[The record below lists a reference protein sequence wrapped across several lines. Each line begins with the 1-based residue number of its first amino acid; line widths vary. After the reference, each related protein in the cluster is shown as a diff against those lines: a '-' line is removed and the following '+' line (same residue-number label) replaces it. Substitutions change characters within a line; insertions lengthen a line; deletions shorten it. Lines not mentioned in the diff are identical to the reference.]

1 VSSGFERNAELPPCT
16 IFPAAVI
23 YELVSIRNLARTN
36 GSVAGGGSVARH
48 RGSQGIDTGCA
59 LKGIMKR
66 GGIALAVLLAISGV
80 LRVAGPG
87 ASSGG
92 QSAGSGGGRSNKHQ
106 PVANPN
112 SAYQQDLYN
121 TIQDFYGY
129 WPDAPVVAASAG
141 AAARDEQPRLLIPD
155 CARTEIQ
162 FVVAI
167 LPDPVHTRLGLFFD
181 RSMEALQQAAQK
193 QHYAFDRAVLPWD
206 RNPHSQSMDLKARQ
220 EAAAEQEAREALPGL
235 LIFRDGYDPSEDL
248 PTTQV
253 GDCYLHHKPLFVFV
267 VGETP
272 TGGVRKKQFRN
283 TLQLLREIRG
293 PQALPLRILGPS
305 FSGSLDSLASL
316 LRQDAAQ
323 PADKNDKSR
332 GTGKT
337 ALAPIFIYS
346 GTVTGRST
354 MDHFKGALAPVQG
367 HFASFIENDDYTLA
381 QFILFA
387 GTQGFLPQE
396 IAVLSEDDTEYGTPR
411 QPERRETE
419 RHERSADKSVDSDV
433 VHLHFP
439 REISYFRSAY
449 QQQIAAQPQQSSS
462 TPKTSGAPTLPLDL
476 NESGNDDDSV
486 PPYSV
491 ALTTLSQESAM
502 LGVVS
507 ELHKHH
513 IKFTILL
520 ASDPSDELFLAR
532 YLRTAY
538 PQGRVVVTSPDLL
551 LCREEDTLLHG
562 VLGLNTYP
570 LLPDLDDSVGQY
582 LDGSD
587 ANQGNP
593 HEDRLFVS
601 SLSVGEYNAMLGL
614 LAMAPTPPSAT
625 GEKPG
630 GAAQKRSAV
639 AEASVPQSLPDDGRL
654 LEAPY
659 AEYAPP
665 AVRTAATAGTAG
677 EAPHKP
683 LLWLTILGRDG
694 YWPIVALSRDN
705 LVSADG
711 REPIVSLTGSPNIPS
726 TLRETTAHLL
736 PQEKKPSD
744 TPPSWNLAFC
754 LCLLVLVLHAIL
766 SWKGSVFADSE
777 SRAQFA
783 RDDKD
788 GRGAIIIALGAF
800 ALSSAFVLILLTRS
814 VQVSW
819 GGGWLLTVL
828 LWLLYVAF
836 VAVTFRDL
844 SQWRAQPRVG
854 LTFLIGVAAMTA
866 LQLGLA
872 VAPPDWA
879 RVYWSTRLIH
889 LDSGLSPVLPVLL
902 LLAGGYW
909 WMWMSLRAVALVDL
923 RRPRLPQQRD
933 LGDKEADDVIRPKL
947 PYAQDLNAVSHRISD
962 DEAEQLRTIAHPFFV
977 KWQVVIPVVSLFAMA
992 LTVLDLQH
1000 PIQTIEGR
1008 GYDWGY
1014 TVLLCVLVGTF
1025 LGSLL
1030 KLVFSWMKCRQ
1041 ILAGLD
1047 RLPLRE
1053 AFGRMKDLSWHS
1065 FWNPGGSTLRETYKI
1080 MSRTLQNLERLK
1092 PFLEAKCPTV
1102 SGAGRA
1108 YVCAQ
1113 IDAVF
1118 EKRDQALEK
1127 YHELF
1132 ETAPAASAQGPA
1144 ARGVAALLQRCMRWT
1159 NSIFDAEANRA
1170 SKEQAL
1176 MKTVEGLQRQIAKA
1190 AAAVIR
1196 YALVPFWIEEP
1207 LPVVSVDERIKKED
1221 LPPMR
1226 VLAEEFAALAY
1237 VNFLV
1242 SVLLRLRTFVIC
1254 AIGLYV
1260 CIVLSISVYPFEPHP
1275 ALQALA
1281 VILLIAAG
1289 VAVGYVYAEMH
1300 REPILS
1306 KLTSTPVGE
1315 LGWDFWLKLAA
1326 AGAIPIFSLLAVQF
1340 PGINKLLF
1348 TWLEPA
1354 LNAVK

>member
-1 VSSGFERNAELPPCT
+1 
-16 IFPAAVI
+16 
-23 YELVSIRNLARTN
+23 
-36 GSVAGGGSVARH
+36 
-48 RGSQGIDTGCA
+48 
-59 LKGIMKR
+59 MKR
-66 GGIALAVLLAISGV
+66 GGIALAVVLAISGV

-87 ASSGG
+87 LSSGTPSPG
-92 QSAGSGGGRSNKHQ
+92 AQSGATGKRTLAPSPIN
-106 PVANPN
+106 
-112 SAYQQDLYN
+112 AYQENLYS

-129 WPDAPVVAASAG
+129 WPGASDAASAV
-141 AAARDEQPRLLIPD
+141 ASMPEQQPRLVIPD

-181 RSMEALQQAAQK
+181 RSIEALQQAAQK
-193 QHYAFDRAVLPWD
+193 QNYSFDRAVLPWD
-206 RNPHSQSMDLKARQ
+206 RNPRPQPVELKARQ

-235 LIFRDGYDPSEDL
+235 LIFRDGYDPSDVPKL
-248 PTTQV
+248 AAPGSTAALV
-253 GDCYLHHKPLFVFV
+253 GECYLHHKPLFVFV

-283 TLQLLREIRG
+283 TLQLLREIRS
-293 PQALPLRILGPS
+293 PQAVPLRILGPS

-316 LRQDAAQ
+316 LHQDADK
-323 PADKNDKSR
+323 PAEK
-332 GTGKT
+332 GKVKT
-337 ALAPIFIYS
+337 VLAPIDIYS
-346 GTVTGRST
+346 GTVTGRSAI
-354 MDHFKGALAPVQG
+354 DHFVKAIAPLQG
-367 HFASFIENDDYTLA
+367 QFASFIENDEYTLA

-387 GTQGFLPQE
+387 GTQGFLPEE
-396 IAVLSEDDTEYGTPR
+396 IAVLSEDETEYGTPR
-411 QPERRETE
+411 EPHRHETE
-419 RHERSADKSVDSDV
+419 RHEQSAEKSVDPDV

-449 QQQIAAQPQQSSS
+449 QQQIAAQQQQPSS
-462 TPKTSGAPTLPLDL
+462 TPKTSGATALPLDL

-507 ELHKHH
+507 ELQKHH

-520 ASDPSDELFLAR
+520 ASDPSDQLFLAR

-562 VLGLNTYP
+562 VLGVNTYP
-570 LLPDLDDSVGQY
+570 LLPGLDDSVGQNQ
-582 LDGSD
+582 DPSAATQGSV
-587 ANQGNP
+587 

-601 SLSVGEYNAMLGL
+601 SLSVGEFNAMVGL
-614 LAMAPTPPSAT
+614 LATAASERGPTAGKPATAAQEPGAAAEKSAQPPSLQ
-625 GEKPG
+625 EG
-630 GAAQKRSAV
+630 GP
-639 AEASVPQSLPDDGRL
+639 VPA
-654 LEAPY
+654 APY
-659 AEYAPP
+659 SEYASP
-665 AVRTAATAGTAG
+665 AARLAATSGG
-677 EAPHKP
+677 GREVPRKP

-694 YWPIVALSRDN
+694 YWPIVALSHDN

-711 REPIVSLTGSPNIPS
+711 REPIVALTDVQNIPS
-726 TLRETTAHLL
+726 TLHETLAPTAEHAAPPPPVQHPL
-736 PQEKKPSD
+736 PGVKKSSS
-744 TPPSWNLAFC
+744 TPPSWNLALC

-788 GRGAIIIALGAF
+788 ARGAIIIALGAF
-800 ALSSAFVLILLTRS
+800 ALSSAMVLILLTRS

-819 GGGWLLTVL
+819 RGGWLLTAV

-836 VAVTFRDL
+836 VGVTFRDL
-844 SQWRAQPRVG
+844 SQWRAQPHVA
-854 LTFLIGVAAMTA
+854 LVFVVAVAAMTA
-866 LQLGLA
+866 LQMGLA
-872 VAPPDWA
+872 VAPPVWA

-923 RRPRLPQQRD
+923 RRPRLPQQKD

-947 PYAQDLNAVSHRISD
+947 PEAQDLNAVSHRISD

-977 KWQVVIPVVSLFAMA
+977 KWQVLIPVVGLFAMA

-1014 TVLLCVLVGTF
+1014 TLLLSVLVGMF

-1030 KLVFSWMKCRQ
+1030 KLAFTWMKCRQ

-1047 RLPLRE
+1047 RLPLRD

-1092 PFLEAKCPTV
+1092 PLLEAKCPAI
-1102 SGAGRA
+1102 SANGRT
-1108 YVCAQ
+1108 YVCTQ

-1132 ETAPAASAQGPA
+1132 EKEAPTAGAPGKAPA
-1144 ARGVAALLQRCMRWT
+1144 GVAVQRCIRWIK
-1159 NSIFDAEANRA
+1159 SFFDAEANRA

-1176 MKTVEGLQRQIAKA
+1176 MKTVEELQRQIAKA

-1275 ALQALA
+1275 ALQAMA
-1281 VILLIAAG
+1281 VILLIAGG
-1289 VAVGYVYAEMH
+1289 VAVAYVYAEMH